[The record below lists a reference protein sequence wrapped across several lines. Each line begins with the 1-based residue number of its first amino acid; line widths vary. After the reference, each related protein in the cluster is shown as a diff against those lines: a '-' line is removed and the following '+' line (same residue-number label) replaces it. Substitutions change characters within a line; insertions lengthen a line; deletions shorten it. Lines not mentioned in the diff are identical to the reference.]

1 MTRVGDQSKM
11 ESSKNHGGA
20 RGAMIRGTIWSVAMR
35 WSIKGLGLIST
46 VILARILSPGDY
58 GIVAMAMLVVG
69 LAEVLV
75 DFGSDT
81 ALLRQKTITKAD
93 INSAWSL
100 RIIQGLIVGSLLAAA
115 APLAGLYFNEPRVV
129 WVVWVFAI
137 CVLAS
142 GFGNIGATLARK
154 ELDFGFEFRLTV
166 VSKTIGVVITIVS
179 AYLIKDYRALVIG
192 VASGYIVG
200 LVLSYLMHPYRP
212 TWCTS
217 EFRSM
222 WSFSKWLLVS
232 GIGYFAARKV
242 DEIIAGRV
250 GGAEGMGI
258 YTVGADIGQLP
269 TAEIGPPINRTLLPT
284 LSTLHDDPERM
295 RSAVLKTVGVVSTL
309 TLPLGVG
316 LAFVAEPAALLLLGE
331 KWRAAIPFIAI
342 FAIGGAIRVSVGA
355 LSTYLMVLGDSKFLA
370 HATWIEFVAFL
381 IAAAILTPLYGLIGL
396 AEARLVSSCVNWL
409 IFVVAVTRKN
419 QIRYRDLGRVLW
431 RPVLGVVAMAIVLS
445 IFLPPDWPLA
455 LHLAIQIFTGAI
467 SFVFILISGWWLVGK
482 PDSLESLAFQ
492 KLTLLFRKLF

>member
-1 MTRVGDQSKM
+1 M
-11 ESSKNHGGA
+11 ESRKNLGDT

-81 ALLRQKTITKAD
+81 ALLRQQSINTAD

-100 RIIQGLIVGSLLAAA
+100 RVIQGLIVSAMLGVA
-115 APLAGLYFNEPRVV
+115 APFAGQYFNEPRVI

-137 CVLAS
+137 CVLAGS
-142 GFGNIGATLARK
+142 FSNIGATLARK
-154 ELDFGFEFRLTV
+154 ELNFSFEFRLTV
-166 VSKTIGVVITIVS
+166 TSKLLGVAITIV
-179 AYLIKDYRALVIG
+179 AAFLIKDYRALVIG

-200 LVLSYLMHPYRP
+200 LLLSYLMHPYRP

-222 WSFSKWLLVS
+222 WSFSKWLLIS

-242 DEIIAGRV
+242 DEILAGRV
-250 GGAEGMGI
+250 GGAEGMGV

-316 LAFVAEPAALLLLGE
+316 MAFVAEPVALLLLGE

-342 FAIGGAIRVSVGA
+342 FAIGGAVRVSVGA
-355 LSTYLMVLGDSKFLA
+355 LSTYLMVLGNSKFLA
-370 HATWIEFVAFL
+370 HATWIEFCAFIL
-381 IAAAILTPLYGLIGL
+381 AAAILTPIHGLIGL
-396 AEARLVSSCVNWL
+396 AEARLISSVVNCL
-409 IFVVAVTRKN
+409 TFIIAVTRKN
-419 QIRYRDLGRVLW
+419 QIHYQNLFGVLW
-431 RPVLGVVAMAIVLS
+431 RPLVGIGVMAIVLS
-445 IFLPPDWPLA
+445 NQSDLDLPLA
-455 LHLAIQIFTGAI
+455 LQLAVKIIQGAVSYSIFVLAAWR
-467 SFVFILISGWWLVGK
+467 LAGK
-482 PDSLESLAFQ
+482 PDGLEYTIIE
-492 KLTLLFRKLF
+492 KMRNLFRIKY